1 MSHTTEVKSESK
13 ESVTYL
19 RSPKGIREQCAK
31 ITDRVLTGESPHFK
45 LERSKLEKAADL
57 VVQEMRSNYPDLSI
71 PYHSRWRHF
80 GDERLKMLNDK
91 LGALDPDAAAKSRIE
106 LAIVSVLL
114 DAGAGPTWRYTDPLT
129 GKAVGRSEGLALASF
144 DMFMDGGFAS
154 DPENPLVVDNPTL
167 RSITKR
173 DLEKYF
179 QVTPQNRLLGLDG
192 RLNLLHKLEHA
203 VSVNKKYFGDIE
215 PRLGNAY
222 DYLVTHAGNNKLPA
236 RKVLS
241 VVLEGLGNIWPGRA
255 SLGGVMLGDV
265 WHHAALPTTDHGHG
279 LVPFHKLSQWLTYSL
294 VEPLEDAGLEIGG
307 LDELTGLAEYRNGGL
322 LIDTGV
328 IGIKD
333 AELASKTHKADSE
346 VIIEW
351 RALTISL
358 LDELA
363 VVIIDKLGKAAA
375 DLPLAKIMQGGT
387 WSAGRKLAASLR
399 ADAEPPIRLASDGTV
414 F

>member
-1 MSHTTEVKSESK
+1 MPNTEVKNETKDSIA
-13 ESVTYL
+13 YL
-19 RSPKGIREQCAK
+19 RTPKAIREQCAR
-31 ITDRVLTGESPHFK
+31 IAERVASGDSPHFALNK
-45 LERSKLEKAADL
+45 AKLEKAAEL
-57 VVQEMRSNYPDLSI
+57 VVQEITSNYPDLVI

-80 GDERLKMLNDK
+80 GDQRLKQLNEK
-91 LGALDPDAAAKSRIE
+91 LAAMDPDLAAKSRIE

-114 DAGAGPTWRYTDPLT
+114 DAGAGPNWHYKDPIT
-129 GKAVGRSEGLALASF
+129 GESVGRSEGLALASF

-154 DPENPLVVDNPTL
+154 DPETPLTVDCPML
-167 RSITKR
+167 RSLTKK

-192 RLNLLHKLEHA
+192 RLHLLHKLEHA
-203 VSVNKKYFGDIE
+203 ITANKKYFGDVE
-215 PRLGNAY
+215 PRLGNVY

-241 VVLEGLGNIWPGRA
+241 VLLEGLGSIWPGRTV
-255 SLGGVMLGDV
+255 LGGIMLGDV
-265 WHHAALPTTDHGHG
+265 WRHSALPEADHGHG

-294 VEPLEDAGLEIGG
+294 VEPLEDSGLEIGG

-322 LIDTGV
+322 FIDTGV
-328 IGIKD
+328 ISIKD
-333 AELASKTHKADSE
+333 PEIGTKTHKADSE

-358 LDELA
+358 LEELA
-363 VVIIDKLGKAAA
+363 DMIRERLHKTALE
-375 DLPLAKIMQGGT
+375 LPLAKIMQGGT

-399 ADAEPPIRLASDGTV
+399 PGAEPPIRLASDGTV

>member
-1 MSHTTEVKSESK
+1 MSHTTELKNESK

-19 RSPKGIREQCAK
+19 RSPKGIREQCAR
-31 ITDRVLTGESPHFK
+31 ITERVANGESPHFK
-45 LERSKLEKAADL
+45 LERSKLEKAAEL
-57 VVQEMRSNYPDLSI
+57 VIQEFRSNYPDLDV

-80 GDERLKMLNDK
+80 GDERLKMLNEK
-91 LGALDPDAAAKSRIE
+91 LSALDPDNAAKSRIE

-114 DAGAGPTWRYTDPLT
+114 DAGAGPTWRYKDPLT
-129 GKAVGRSEGLALASF
+129 GKLVGRSEGLALASF
-144 DMFMDGGFAS
+144 DMFLDGGFAS
-154 DPENPLVVDNPTL
+154 DPENPLMVDNPAL

-192 RLNLLHKLEHA
+192 RLHLLHKLEHSI
-203 VSVNKKYFGDIE
+203 SVNKKYFGDIE

-222 DYLVTHAGNNKLPA
+222 DYLVGHAGNNKLPA

-265 WHHAALPTTDHGHG
+265 WHHAALPATDHGHG

-322 LIDTGV
+322 LMDTGV
-328 IGIKD
+328 ISAKASD
-333 AELASKTHKADSE
+333 LTSKTHKADSE

-363 VVIIDKLGKAAA
+363 IVIREKLGKSST

-387 WSAGRKLAASLR
+387 WSAGRKLAGSLR